1 MLQRLHNQKGFSFI
15 EAILTTALMSWALW
29 GILTVFYSAS
39 NSSLEGDYRV
49 VASQLASE
57 KMEEVIADKSFQG
70 YSPIT
75 EANYPD
81 ETLADP
87 YNGFARETDV
97 TEVDPSDLSTP
108 QVGSG
113 YKRVDVRVTWGS
125 DDSDTTIVV
134 STVLTDYT

>member
-70 YSPIT
+70 YSTIT

-87 YNGFARETDV
+87 YNGFARERS
-97 TEVDPSDLSTP
+97 EERR
-108 QVGSG
+108 VG
-113 YKRVDVRVTWGS
+113 K
-125 DDSDTTIVV
+125 
-134 STVLTDYT
+134 

>member
-1 MLQRLHNQKGFSFI
+1 
-15 EAILTTALMSWALW
+15 MSWALW

-70 YSPIT
+70 YSTIT